1 MHSMF
6 ARVVEVSTKSPEEA
20 ESEVMQNAEAGVTA
34 PDEASHGS
42 NGLGKHNIVY
52 GPGMQRGGIRIS
64 RGLPHQGWST
74 RTKQML
80 YG

>member
-6 ARVVEVSTKSPEEA
+6 ARVTVVSTKSLEEA
-20 ESEVMQNAEAGVTA
+20 DSQPMQKAQSGVTA

-42 NGLGKHNIVY
+42 NGLGKHNMVY

-64 RGLPHQGWST
+64 RGLPHQG
-74 RTKQML
+74 
-80 YG
+80 